1 MRQSTKKK
9 SILCLHTVGKLKA
22 NSFES
27 VMINT
32 GGATKFLTDRI
43 ITRGIKQTRE
53 SKTAGSASGPKRKN
67 IMMINISWH

>member
-1 MRQSTKKK
+1 MRQYKK

-27 VMINT
+27 VMIKT

-43 ITRGIKQTRE
+43 IIRGIKQTRE
-53 SKTAGSASGPKRKN
+53 SKTAGSASGPKKEEN
-67 IMMINISWH
+67 KSIN